1 MNINTTVTSADKL
14 KNISSTFICF
24 VGTDGA
30 GKTTLAKVFGAKQRE
45 THQVAYQYID
55 AGVYYTYILGA
66 MRKVLEKFR
75 PGTDNTTE
83 SVCLGKAK
91 KPTGI
96 KRLRNTLYSIALLV
110 DYAFTTSIKVTWPL
124 RRGRNITSARYIY
137 DIAIKIRLLFD
148 LDDAQ
153 THTIIRRFTA
163 VFPTPDYLFLI
174 DIPEEVAFARKDD
187 ITSITY
193 LLDRRQLYYRIMQP
207 YVSTVLDGC
216 KPIDELITEVENCI
230 LEVA

>member
-1 MNINTTVTSADKL
+1 MDTNTTAAPADKL
-14 KNISSTFICF
+14 KTISSTFICF

-30 GKTTLAKVFGAKQRE
+30 GKTTLAKAFSAKQRE
-45 THQVAYQYID
+45 TYQVAYQYID
-55 AGVYYTYILGA
+55 TGAYYTYILGM
-66 MRKVLEKFR
+66 MRKVMEKFR
-75 PGTDNTTE
+75 PKTDNTTE
-83 SVCLGKAK
+83 SARPRRAK

-96 KRLRNTLYSIALLV
+96 KRLRKTLYSIALLI
-110 DYAFTTSIKVTWPL
+110 DYAFTIFIKVNLPL
-124 RRGRNITSARYIY
+124 LRGRNIISVRYIY
-137 DIAIKIRLLFD
+137 DIAIKIRIFFD

-153 THTIIRRFTA
+153 THAIIRRFTA
-163 VFPTPDYLFLI
+163 VFPTPDHLFLI

-187 ITSITY
+187 IASITY